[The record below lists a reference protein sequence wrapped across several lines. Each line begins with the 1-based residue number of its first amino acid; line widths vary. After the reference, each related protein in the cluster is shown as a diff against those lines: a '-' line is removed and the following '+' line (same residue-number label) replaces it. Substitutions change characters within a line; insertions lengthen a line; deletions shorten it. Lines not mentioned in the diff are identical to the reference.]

1 MATRADLAL
10 FSHVAGRPEADLDL
24 GQAALV
30 LAELEYHD
38 LDVSHYVGMLDQLG
52 QQVRADSGSPTDAQK
67 VLSRVLRLL
76 YEEMQFRGNST
87 DYYDPRNSFLNEVL
101 ERRVGIPITLA
112 VVLLEVCRRVDVPA
126 RGVSFPGH
134 FLVRLSVPRGTLFV
148 DPFDG
153 RLLGASDLRALY
165 ARTTGEERDPD
176 PRLLEPAGKRQ
187 ILVRMLANLRG
198 IYSTQRDWAR
208 LRAVLERLQLLAP
221 SEEVQSELEQL
232 APPALP
238 PAGRRPMN

>member
-10 FSHVAGRPEADLDL
+10 FAHVAGRSEADLDL

-38 LDVSHYVGMLDQLG
+38 LDVSHYVTMLDHLG
-52 QQVRADSGSPTDAQK
+52 QLARAELGGPADVEKA
-67 VLSRVLRLL
+67 LRRVLRLV
-76 YEEMQFRGNST
+76 YGEMQFRGNT
-87 DYYDPRNSFLNEVL
+87 ADYYDPRNSFLNEVL
-101 ERRVGIPITLA
+101 ERRLGIPITLA

-134 FLVRLSVPRGTLFV
+134 FLVRLSVPRGTLFI

-153 RLLGASDLRALY
+153 RLLGPADLRALY

-176 PRLLEPAGKRQ
+176 PRLLEPSGKRQ

-198 IYSTQRDWAR
+198 IYSTRRDWVH

-232 APPALP
+232 APPGP
-238 PAGRRPMN
+238 PPTGRRPMN